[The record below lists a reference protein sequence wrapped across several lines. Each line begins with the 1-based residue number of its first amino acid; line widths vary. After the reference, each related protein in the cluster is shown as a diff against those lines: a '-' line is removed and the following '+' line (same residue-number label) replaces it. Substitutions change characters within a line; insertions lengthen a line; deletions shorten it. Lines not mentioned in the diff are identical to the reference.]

1 MKVVT
6 ANQMG
11 EIEQRAAEMGLPSEV
26 LMENAGLS
34 IAHKINEWLGGVV
47 GQSIL
52 ILIGPGNNGGDGLVA
67 ARHLHDWGATVQLY
81 FPKPRDNSDSN
92 YQETQKRSIPSLV
105 AGGGDSPDSLLSSAD
120 VVVDALFGTGK
131 SRPLEGVHKE
141 TLEEVIRA
149 RETNPTFKLI
159 AIDLPSGL
167 NPDTG
172 AVDPSCL
179 TCDLT
184 ITLANPKIGVFI
196 FPGAAKVG
204 KLVVGDIGTPPELAD
219 DINTEVMTD
228 TMARALLP
236 SRPPNANKGTF
247 GKVLVIAGSINYVGA
262 AHLSCVA
269 AARVGAGLVTLATAH
284 SLHPILASSLIEV
297 THIPLPES
305 ESGVIGPEAS
315 KAIEAPLSEYNTVL
329 LGCGLGQNPSTRQFV
344 ESTLAHLS
352 ASSASLVLDADAL
365 NILAQIPQWW
375 QKLPQD
381 AVVTPHPGEMSRL
394 SGVSIE
400 EIQSDRLG
408 AARKMA
414 ALWHKTVV
422 LKGAYTV
429 VASPDTRARICPSAN
444 PALAS
449 AGTGDVLSGT
459 IAGLLAQGLN
469 PFDAATLGVYLHAEA
484 GEILR
489 SEMGDAGVLASDMLP
504 VLPTVIEELKADII

>member
-6 ANQMG
+6 ADQMR
-11 EIEQRAAEMGLPSEV
+11 EIEQRAAEMGLSSEV
-26 LMENAGLS
+26 LMQNAGLS
-34 IAHKINEWLGGVV
+34 IAQKINEWLGDVV
-47 GQSIL
+47 EQSIL

-67 ARHLHDWGATVQLY
+67 ARHLHDWGARVQLY
-81 FPKPRDNSDSN
+81 CPKLRAGSDPN
-92 YQETQKRSIPSLV
+92 YQETQDRIIPCV
-105 AGGGDSPDSLLSSAD
+105 MAGDDDSLNSVLSSAD

-131 SRPLEGVHKE
+131 SRPLEGVYKE
-141 TLEEVIRA
+141 TLESVRMA
-149 RETNPTFKLI
+149 REANPKLKLI
-159 AIDLPSGL
+159 AVDLPSGL

-179 TCDLT
+179 RCDFT

-204 KLVVGDIGTPPELAD
+204 RLVVGDIGTPAGLAD

-228 TMARALLP
+228 TAARVLLP

-262 AHLSCVA
+262 AHLACAA
-269 AARVGAGLVTLATAH
+269 AARVGAGLVTLATTR
-284 SLHPILASSLIEV
+284 SLHSILASSLIEV

-305 ESGVIGPEAS
+305 EPGVIGPEAS

-329 LGCGLGQNPSTRQFV
+329 LGCGLGQNSPTQQFI

-352 ASSASLVLDADAL
+352 TSSASLVLDADAL
-365 NILAQIPQWW
+365 NILGQIPQWW
-375 QKLPQD
+375 QRLPQD
-381 AVVTPHPGEMSRL
+381 VVVTPHPGEMSRL

-408 AARKMA
+408 AARRMA
-414 ALWHKTVV
+414 TLWHKTVV

-449 AGTGDVLSGT
+449 AGTGDVLAGT
-459 IAGLLAQGLN
+459 IAGLLAQGLSL
-469 PFDAATLGVYLHAEA
+469 FDAATLGVYVHAEA

-504 VLPTVIEELKADII
+504 MLPAVIEELKADNT